1 MAAVELPDLVDPSH
15 SVLCMVEC
23 QNGVIGAESNFPALA
38 DAAAEMLP
46 ALVALA
52 AVARG
57 AGVKV
62 VHATAQV
69 KPDRWGANDNARLFG
84 VARRSPV
91 QLLAG
96 SSAAEPI
103 PELGFDAATD
113 VVVPRFHGL
122 SPFSGTE
129 LVHLLRNEGITTVVL
144 AGVSLNVAIPNSVFD
159 LVNAGFQ
166 VVVATDCVVATPPDY
181 GEQVLANTLAYV
193 ATLATA
199 ADVATAWPQK

>member
-1 MAAVELPDLVDPSH
+1 MAAVELHELVDPAH
-15 SVLCMVEC
+15 TVLCVVEC
-23 QNGVIGAESNFPALA
+23 QNGVIGAESALPALA
-38 DAAAEMLP
+38 EAAADMLP
-46 ALVALA
+46 ALRGLA
-52 AVARG
+52 DAARG

-69 KPDRWGANDNARLFG
+69 FPDRWGANDNARLFG

-96 SSAAEPI
+96 STAADPV
-103 PELGFDAATD
+103 PETGYDPATD
-113 VVVPRFHGL
+113 VIVPRFHGL

-129 LVHLLRNEGITTVVL
+129 LEHLLRNAGVGTVVL
-144 AGVSLNVAIPNSVFD
+144 AGVSLNGAIPNAVFD

-166 VVVATDCVVATPPDY
+166 AVVATDCVVATPPEY

-193 ATLATA
+193 ATLAGSDELA
-199 ADVATAWPQK
+199 AAWRS

>member
-1 MAAVELPDLVDPSH
+1 MAAVELRELVDPAH
-15 SVLCMVEC
+15 TVLCVVEC
-23 QNGVIGAESNFPALA
+23 QNGVIGAESALPALA
-38 DAAAEMLP
+38 EAAADMLP
-46 ALVALA
+46 ALRGLA
-52 AVARG
+52 DAARG

-69 KPDRWGANDNARLFG
+69 FPDRWGANDNARLFG

-96 SSAAEPI
+96 STAADPV
-103 PELGFDAATD
+103 PETGYDPAID
-113 VVVPRFHGL
+113 VIVPRFHGL

-129 LVHLLRNEGITTVVL
+129 LEHLLRNAGVDTVVL
-144 AGVSLNVAIPNSVFD
+144 AGVSLNVAIPNAVFD

-166 VVVATDCVVATPPDY
+166 AVVATDCVVATPPEY

-193 ATLATA
+193 ATLAGSDELA
-199 ADVATAWPQK
+199 AAWRS